1 MAGNATSSNPASTA
15 TVEANSATAR
25 MVSFGTERPK
35 TTSAVAAP
43 NAVTIAGPV
52 GKSHVQEA

>member
-1 MAGNATSSNPASTA
+1 MAGNATSSNPASATTA
-15 TVEANSATAR
+15 EANSAAAR
-25 MVSFGTERPK
+25 MVSFGTERPR
-35 TTSAVAAP
+35 TTNAVAAP